1 MPIPKIYL
9 VKMFITLVL
18 KIGIWY
24 QSRKNRKNLEKGKP
38 L

>member
-9 VKMFITLVL
+9 VKMFISLIL

-24 QSRKNRKNLEKGKP
+24 HNRKNRKDLEKGKP

>member
-9 VKMFITLVL
+9 VKMFISLIL
-18 KIGIWY
+18 KIVIWY
-24 QSRKNRKNLEKGKP
+24 HNRKNRKDLEKGKP